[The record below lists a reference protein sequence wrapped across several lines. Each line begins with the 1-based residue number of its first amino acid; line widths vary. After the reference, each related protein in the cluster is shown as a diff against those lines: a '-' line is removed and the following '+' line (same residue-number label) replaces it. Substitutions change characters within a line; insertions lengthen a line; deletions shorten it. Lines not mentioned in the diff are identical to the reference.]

1 MVLVQTPLPKLF
13 TINNKYKS
21 VPRMFSAERRRPIDP
36 LCGRWGVGVVR
47 GREGS
52 WRLQASCSH
61 PPVHRLHLPCYA
73 NDGAWQEVVELLKQF
88 PDVGLVLEV

>member
-52 WRLQASCSH
+52 WRAGQLLPPTCTPAAS
-61 PPVHRLHLPCYA
+61 PVLC
-73 NDGAWQEVVELLKQF
+73 Q
-88 PDVGLVLEV
+88 